1 MNLRQAVTLAILVG
15 GPKALTFE
23 PAYLM
28 EKVRCIEMS
37 VVPET
42 ILDETNQDTFDNYAM
57 DYGLDWDRERD
68 LQRPMSELR
77 EEQGW

>member
-1 MNLRQAVTLAILVG
+1 MNLRQAVTLAILIG

-42 ILDETNQDTFDNYAM
+42 ILDGTGRDTFDNYAM
-57 DYGLDWDRERD
+57 DWSRDWDRVRD
-68 LQRPMSELR
+68 LKRPMGEVL
-77 EEQGW
+77 EE